1 MIQFFRRLLS
11 SALALLLLCG
21 NLLVRA
27 AGTDVSAAPLT
38 ILFTHDTHDHFDPDA
53 ADQGGYVRLASLLK
67 DRRSQA
73 QGPVLTVDAGDFSMG
88 SLFQTIY
95 ATDAPE
101 LRAMGLMK
109 YDAVTLGNHEFDYRL
124 DGVSQMLTSA
134 VSKGQDVGLP
144 KLVQANYKPPKEA
157 REAWE
162 AWNRYGI
169 TEYAVLEREGTDG
182 SRVRAAVFGL
192 MGEDADEC
200 APMSGI
206 RDFEPIV
213 EAAERVVREIQE
225 KETVDYII
233 CLSHSGTDEDGKG
246 EDYELARKVKGIDV
260 IVSGHTHSVTKEPI
274 RVKDTLIVSA
284 GEYARNLGELVI
296 ARGEDGALELQ
307 RYTLYPVDGS
317 VPDDPEMAAL
327 TASFRTQVE
336 QSFLSRYGL
345 GYHQELSKVTGRDF
359 TIPETGDLIGRAYIS
374 AIQKAEGEAYVPVD
388 FAVAPA
394 GVIRDSLRTGPVTT
408 SEAFDILSLGFG
420 GDGTPAYPLVSVYL
434 TGADLK
440 NAFEVDASI
449 SGIMPAAALY
459 GAGMEWTYNPH
470 RMLLDRV
477 TDCAQVL
484 EGGRTADIQDDRLY
498 RVAADL
504 YSGQMLGA
512 VESKSFGFLSVTP
525 RDEQGEPVTDL
536 ESRILHNPD
545 GSELKAWYAL
555 AAYLQ
560 GQEEVLPGESCKT
573 VIPSLNPIALLR
585 HPGPP
590 TLLVLAGIVLA
601 AALAGVGIRRLLRR
615 KKAGNSVYKRYRG
628 R

>member
-1 MIQFFRRLLS
+1 MIKFFRRLLS
-11 SALALLLLCG
+11 SALAFLLVCG
-21 NLLVRA
+21 NLLACA
-27 AGTDVSAAPLT
+27 AGTDSSAAPLT
-38 ILFTHDTHDHFDPDA
+38 ILFTHDTHDHFYPDA

-67 DRRSQA
+67 ERRSQA
-73 QGPVLTVDAGDFSMG
+73 KGPVLTVDGGDFSMG

-95 ATDAPE
+95 TTDAPE

-124 DGVSQMLTSA
+124 EGMTQMLNSA
-134 VSKGQDVGLP
+134 VVKGQAAGLP
-144 KLVQANYKPPKEA
+144 QIVQANYKPPKEA
-157 REAWE
+157 KEAWA
-162 AWNRYGI
+162 AWNQYGI
-169 TEYAVLEREGTDG
+169 TDYVVLEREGTDG
-182 SRVRAAVFGL
+182 SKVKAAVFGL
-192 MGEDADEC
+192 MGEDADAC

-206 RDFEPIV
+206 QAEPIV
-213 EAAERVVREIQE
+213 EAAKRVVKEIQE

-233 CLSHSGTDEDGKG
+233 CLSHSGTNEKGKG

-260 IVSGHTHSVTKEPI
+260 IVSGHTHSIIPEPI
-274 RVKDTLIVSA
+274 RVKNTLIVSA

-296 ARGEDGALELQ
+296 AKGEDGALELKS
-307 RYTLYPVDGS
+307 YTLYPVNGAIS
-317 VPDDPEMAAL
+317 DDPEMAAL
-327 TASFRTQVE
+327 TASFQTQVE
-336 QSFLSRYGL
+336 KSFLSRYGL

-388 FAVAPA
+388 FAVAPD

-420 GDGTPAYPLVSVYL
+420 GDGTPTYPLISVYL

-449 SGIMPAAALY
+449 SGVMPAAALY
-459 GAGMEWTYNPH
+459 GAGMEWSYNPR

-477 TDCAQVL
+477 TDSAQVL
-484 EGGRTADIQDDRLY
+484 EGGRTVDIQDDQLY

-512 VESKSFGFLSVTP
+512 VESQSFGLLTVTP
-525 RDEQGEPVTDL
+525 RDENGEPITDL

-555 AAYLQ
+555 ATYLK
-560 GQEEVLPGESCKT
+560 GQEELQPTKSCKT
-573 VIPSLNPIALLR
+573 VNPSLNPIALIK
-585 HPGPP
+585 HPGLP
-590 TLLVLAGIVLA
+590 TLLVLAVIVIV
-601 AALAGVGIRRLLRR
+601 AALVGFGIRRLFRR
-615 KKAGNSVYKRYRG
+615 KNARKSVYRRYRG